1 MKMLTRGDSFY
12 KIRTS
17 CYFKYLCSS
26 APWQKY
32 MWLWNES
39 RPYVINFT
47 IKIPDVYQ
55 VEYFH
60 TFFNPGLS
68 FCRTLYFPECFKW
81 SHHFRAGL
89 NHWSICKVLL
99 GLWCLLPSFK
109 IIIVDNS
116 MNLLRAKP
124 NKMCI
129 VFAWVNE

>member
-68 FCRTLYFPECFKW
+68 FCRTLYFPECFKR
-81 SHHFRAGL
+81 SHYLRAGL
-89 NHWSICKVLL
+89 DHWFVKFFLIYDVY
-99 GLWCLLPSFK
+99 CLRFK

-124 NKMCI
+124 KKMFI
-129 VFAWVNE
+129 ISAWVNV